1 MTRVA
6 GPSGDAWVAARGGA
20 GAAVRC
26 LRRVGTARR
35 TAAAAHAGSW
45 LLRWLDDAT
54 FLCGLAFLVGA
65 LATFPDGRPYR
76 RAAAIVV
83 RVVAIA
89 AGISS
94 VALLVGSPTQSVAG
108 QSEVDS
114 GAYVPGLSVLG
125 DVGAVLAATEPA
137 WALAGILLL
146 FLRYRQ
152 ASPGLRR
159 ELRWPLWSV
168 GVFAASLLLALVFAG
183 LTVVL
188 DTDVSFPS
196 PLFLVALA
204 LFPVSLVAGIAARAR
219 LIEREVTDSRRR
231 LLLAEDAGRR
241 QLERDLH
248 DGAQQ
253 QLVGVLSL
261 LQLAQRQQGR
271 DDPETEVTL
280 SRATN
285 ETRRAID
292 DLRALV
298 AGIHPSVLT
307 DRGLVAALDSRLSVL
322 PFPATL
328 VADAD
333 AAAHRWP
340 PAVEAAGYFV
350 ACEAL
355 TNAAKHSGAQEATV
369 SIDRADSGLH
379 LVVHDNGRGFDPS
392 ITARRGLA
400 GAADRVEGLG
410 GRLDVRTAPGAG
422 TTVDVLLP
430 GTTS

>member
-1 MTRVA
+1 M
-6 GPSGDAWVAARGGA
+6 
-20 GAAVRC
+20 
-26 LRRVGTARR
+26 
-35 TAAAAHAGSW
+35 
-45 LLRWLDDAT
+45 
-54 FLCGLAFLVGA
+54 
-65 LATFPDGRPYR
+65 
-76 RAAAIVV
+76 
-83 RVVAIA
+83 
-89 AGISS
+89 
-94 VALLVGSPTQSVAG
+94 
-108 QSEVDS
+108 
-114 GAYVPGLSVLG
+114 LG